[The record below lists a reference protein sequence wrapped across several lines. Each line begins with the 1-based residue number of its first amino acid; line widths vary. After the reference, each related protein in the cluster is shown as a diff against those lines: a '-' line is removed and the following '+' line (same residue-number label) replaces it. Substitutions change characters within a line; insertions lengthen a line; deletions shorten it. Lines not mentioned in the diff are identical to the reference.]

1 MEIGGIQINWLG
13 HSGFLI
19 KNSKIIYIDPFQIK
33 DDLPKA
39 DYIFLTHSHYD
50 HCSRED
56 IDKILQEKT
65 IIIAPADCQSKVFRS
80 ENKVH
85 FEIVEE
91 NQELDLNGIKVSV
104 LPSYNM
110 NKPFHFPGSGG
121 VGYLIKINDVLIYHA
136 GDTDFIP
143 EMQRLT
149 GYKQPGKNF
158 IALLPI
164 SSKFTMSYEEAAL
177 AVKLIQPTLAI
188 PMHYGSIAGTIED
201 ANEFVRLCEEEGF
214 HAKILEKL

>member
-39 DYIFLTHSHYD
+39 DNIFLTHSHYD

-85 FEIVEE
+85 FRLF
-91 NQELDLNGIKVSV
+91 NASLTVS
-104 LPSYNM
+104 LFFFFTSILLCF
-110 NKPFHFPGSGG
+110 NKKESKP
-121 VGYLIKINDVLIYHA
+121 
-136 GDTDFIP
+136 IP
-143 EMQRLT
+143 
-149 GYKQPGKNF
+149 
-158 IALLPI
+158 
-164 SSKFTMSYEEAAL
+164 
-177 AVKLIQPTLAI
+177 V
-188 PMHYGSIAGTIED
+188 
-201 ANEFVRLCEEEGF
+201 
-214 HAKILEKL
+214 